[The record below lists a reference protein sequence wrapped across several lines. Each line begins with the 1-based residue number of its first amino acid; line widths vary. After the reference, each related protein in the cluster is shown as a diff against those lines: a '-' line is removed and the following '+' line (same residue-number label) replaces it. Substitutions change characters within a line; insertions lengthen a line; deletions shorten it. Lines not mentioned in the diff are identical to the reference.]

1 MEDFK
6 KKRRIKIFFTM
17 DENVNLK
24 FDEYVEKENINKS
37 KLIQYLIEKHLEELK
52 INKKIE
58 EK

>member
-17 DENVNLK
+17 DEDINLK

-52 INKKIE
+52 NK
-58 EK
+58 